1 MYLGSHSINMDA
13 KGRIAMPTKVRE
25 SLLAECGARLVL
37 TAHTE
42 ERCLLVYPEPVWL
55 ELLPK
60 IQSLPNMNK
69 VARRTQRLLM
79 GYATQVELDGNGR
92 LLVPPPL
99 REYGNLEKKLMLVGQ
114 GSKLELWSEESWSKW
129 LEVPD
134 DDEMPPELLQ
144 LSL

>member
-13 KGRIAMPTKVRE
+13 KGRIAIPSKIRE
-25 SLLAECGARLVL
+25 SLLVECGARLVL

-60 IQSLPNMNK
+60 IQRLPNLNK
-69 VARRTQRLLM
+69 AARRMQRLLM
-79 GYATQVELDGNGR
+79 GYATETKLDSSGR
-92 LLVPPPL
+92 LLVPSPL
-99 REYGNLEKKLMLVGQ
+99 RDYGNFEKRLMLVGQ
-114 GSKLELWSEESWSKW
+114 GNKMELWSEDSWANW
-129 LEVPD
+129 L
-134 DDEMPPELLQ
+134 DEPEDGKVPPELLQ

>member
-1 MYLGSHSINMDA
+1 MYLGSYSINLDA
-13 KGRIAMPTKVRE
+13 KGRIAMPSKVRE
-25 SLLAECGARLVL
+25 SLVAECGARLVL

-60 IQSLPNMNK
+60 IQRLPNMNK
-69 VARRTQRLLM
+69 AARRTQRLLM
-79 GYATQVELDGNGR
+79 GYATQVELDANGR

-99 REYGNLEKKLMLVGQ
+99 REYGNLDKKLMLVGQ
-114 GSKLELWSEESWSKW
+114 GNKLELWSEESWANW
-129 LEVPD
+129 LDAED
-134 DDEMPPELLQ
+134 DGEMPDELLQ